1 VALPFKE
8 AFADAFGCR
17 PDAFSQEVLKRC
29 LYPHARVIWPLLE
42 FAGGPAVLAAQAY
55 MDLIAATRSK
65 DELLDAI
72 DEYRDEIRPHS
83 GFLAR
88 RLYLRVSVERLL
100 GLHHFVRET
109 EQRRALQMG
118 MYHPSGNIYSGST
131 V

>member
-1 VALPFKE
+1 MALPFKE

-17 PDAFSQEVLKRC
+17 PEDFPKEALKRC
-29 LYPHARVIWPLLE
+29 LYPHARAIWPLLDS
-42 FAGGPAVLAAQAY
+42 AGGPAALAARAY
-55 MDLIAATRSK
+55 MDLIAETRTK

-72 DEYRDEIRPHS
+72 DEYRDEVRPYS

-109 EQRRALQMG
+109 EQQRAIQATANYLFAQ
-118 MYHPSGNIYSGST
+118 
-131 V
+131 